1 MPPGFK
7 TYRLRLICRQTPR
20 PIACGLYAATVR
32 KLPPSHNSRSV
43 STIFAT
49 IVHLKSRHL
58 MTNITSPLWLTS
70 LHVLRWRLIC
80 RHQQKLIAGG
90 LYAATQKPTASSLY
104 AATLRILQPGH
115 NLSRQHNFTHQLCS
129 WCGTILHFNIHSSY
143 KVTSP

>member
-58 MTNITSPLWLTS
+58 MTNITSPLCVTS
-70 LHVLRWRLIC
+70 LLNFMFYV
-80 RHQQKLIAGG
+80 GG
-90 LYAATQKPTASSLY
+90 LYAATKRSLSL
-104 AATLRILQPGH
+104 AAYMPPHKNLQPY
-115 NLSRQHNFTHQLCS
+115 SRGIIQDRQRKMRRYQSRTDCLYNVMLR
-129 WCGTILHFNIHSSY
+129 GL
-143 KVTSP
+143 